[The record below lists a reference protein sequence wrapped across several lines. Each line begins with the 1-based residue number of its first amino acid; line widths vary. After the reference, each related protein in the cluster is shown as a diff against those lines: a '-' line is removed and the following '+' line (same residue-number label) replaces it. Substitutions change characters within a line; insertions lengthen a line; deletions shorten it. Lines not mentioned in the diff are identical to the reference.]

1 MSTKRFESYEKAIM
15 FRTANHPA
23 LRGIQK
29 GAIALFCVEDTPFE
43 PQSAKPLPRLIFSS
57 HDLANPRP
65 LRPCPSLCKCATG
78 LPVRHFCESA
88 TSPPPPASPASLLE
102 N

>member
-1 MSTKRFESYEKAIM
+1 MVWSYEKAII
-15 FRTANHPA
+15 FRTANHPV

-29 GAIALFCVEDTPFE
+29 GAIALFCAGDTPFE

-65 LRPCPSLCKCATG
+65 PLPGRAH
-78 LPVRHFCESA
+78 LPVPCKSA
-88 TSPPPPASPASLLE
+88 TVRQTPDFDPGDGGTTSPASLLA
-102 N
+102 